1 MGRGGGRG
9 LVVIVFSVVLSIIV
23 RFFVSRDARLYIV
36 SILRNAVIWLVIGV
50 AISMFVGAGLLGW
63 VKPAAKI
70 SVWLTFAAIALG
82 LAALVLWL

>member
-1 MGRGGGRG
+1 MGRGGRG
-9 LVVIVFSVVLSIIV
+9 LIVIILNFVLSIIV
-23 RFFVSRDARLYIV
+23 RFSVSRDARLYIV
-36 SILRNAVIWLVIGV
+36 SILRNAVIWLVVGIAV
-50 AISMFVGAGLLGW
+50 SMFVGAGLLGW

>member
-1 MGRGGGRG
+1 MGRGGRG
-9 LVVIVFSVVLSIIV
+9 LIVIILSFVLSIIV
-23 RFFVSRDARLYIV
+23 RFSVSRDARLYIV
-36 SILRNAVIWLVIGV
+36 SILRDAVIWLVVGIAV
-50 AISMFVGAGLLGW
+50 SMFVGAGLLGW